1 MMRREMPLN
10 ASGILIRLAIQEFIG
25 TRQQIAD
32 IITLRPLE
40 YQEQEH
46 IYWEIIEYNLQ

>member
-1 MMRREMPLN
+1 MLLN
-10 ASGILIRLAIQEFIG
+10 VSETLIKAAIQKFIR

-40 YQEQEH
+40 YQE
-46 IYWEIIEYNLQ
+46 